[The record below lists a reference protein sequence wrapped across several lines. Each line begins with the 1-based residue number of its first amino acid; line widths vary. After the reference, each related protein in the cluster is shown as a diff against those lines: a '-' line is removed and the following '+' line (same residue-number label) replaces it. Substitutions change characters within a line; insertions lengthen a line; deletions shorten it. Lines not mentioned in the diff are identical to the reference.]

1 MSEQTQTQRQD
12 GPRREGG
19 PRRQGGPRRDE
30 QSSGPRRFSRR
41 RFTPRRKVCA
51 FCLEKSKTI
60 DYKDISTLR
69 RFLTERGKIKSRRKT
84 GTCAKHQRRLAV
96 AVKRARHLALLPFT
110 AEHIRRY

>member
-1 MSEQTQTQRQD
+1 MSEQDRSD
-12 GPRREGG
+12 RYGSS
-19 PRRQGGPRRDE
+19 PRRQ
-30 QSSGPRRFSRR
+30 SRR
-41 RFTPRRKVCA
+41 RFTSRRKVCA
-51 FCLEKSKTI
+51 FCLEKSKAI
-60 DYKDISTLR
+60 DYKDVSTLR